1 MRDIRSDLQERSNL
15 IEEQITAVVA
25 HFEKAVDQLQSERD
39 ARLAE
44 LETELAALGALLEA
58 EHRRLPQGPRPM
70 EPERQRTS
78 DGPRLMEPERQRT
91 SDGPRLMETERQRA
105 PDGPRLMALPRQSL
119 ADFLARKLA
128 ESGPRSK
135 DDLSGFAVQEGYFPD
150 SEHASS
156 GVHATLVEL
165 LRGERISQLP
175 DGRLAPASLS
185 QMIRLR
191 QPA

>member
-44 LETELAALGALLEA
+44 LEAELAALGALIEA

-70 EPERQRTS
+70 EPERQ
-78 DGPRLMEPERQRT
+78 DPRLMEPERQRI

-105 PDGPRLMALPRQSL
+105 PDSPRVMALPRQPL

-128 ESGPRSK
+128 EIGPRSK

-150 SEHASS
+150 TEHASS

-175 DGRLAPASLS
+175 DGRLAPARLS

>member
-15 IEEQITAVVA
+15 IEEQIIAVVA
-25 HFEKAVDQLQSERD
+25 HFEKTVEQLQSERD

-44 LETELAALGALLEA
+44 LEAELAALGALIEA
-58 EHRRLPQGPRPM
+58 EHRRVPPGPRPV
-70 EPERQRTS
+70 EPERQRAL
-78 DGPRLMEPERQRT
+78 DGPRLMEPERQHT
-91 SDGPRLMETERQRA
+91 
-105 PDGPRLMALPRQSL
+105 PDTPRLMALPRQSL

-128 ESGPRSK
+128 EIGPRSK
-135 DDLSGFAVQEGYFPD
+135 DDLSSFAVQEGYFPD
-150 SEHASS
+150 TEHASP

-165 LRGERISQLP
+165 LHGDRISKLP
-175 DGRLAPASLS
+175 DGRLAPARLS

>member
-44 LETELAALGALLEA
+44 LEAELAALGALIEA

-78 DGPRLMEPERQRT
+78 DGSRLMEP
-91 SDGPRLMETERQRA
+91 ERQRA

-128 ESGPRSK
+128 EIGPRSK

-150 SEHASS
+150 TEHASS

>member
-25 HFEKAVDQLQSERD
+25 HFEKAVKQLQSERD

-78 DGPRLMEPERQRT
+78 E
-91 SDGPRLMETERQRA
+91 GPRLMETERQRA